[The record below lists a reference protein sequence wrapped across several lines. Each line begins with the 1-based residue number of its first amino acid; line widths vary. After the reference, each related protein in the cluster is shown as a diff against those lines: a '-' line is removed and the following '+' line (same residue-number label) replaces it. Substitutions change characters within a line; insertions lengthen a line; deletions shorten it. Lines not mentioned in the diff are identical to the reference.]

1 MTTYTVHMINFGLNK
16 GTFPTAEEAIA
27 QAKAIGFE
35 CAIWVNEPNK
45 DPLHLCNVKPY
56 QEYKMDS
63 RSVSAF
69 DFLQRAERYAE
80 ARGDENFFK
89 NFYVNYREYNSVTDS
104 VWKTLSYLY
113 GDDVANMLEFQ

>member
-1 MTTYTVHMINFGLNK
+1 
-16 GTFPTAEEAIA
+16 
-27 QAKAIGFE
+27 
-35 CAIWVNEPNK
+35 
-45 DPLHLCNVKPY
+45 
-56 QEYKMDS
+56 MDS

-80 ARGDENFFK
+80 ARGDDNFFK

-113 GDDVANMLEFQ
+113 GDDVANMLEFQQPIDNKSKFIYNCFCTD